1 MTASEGPSS
10 VMSASEGP
18 SSTMSGNE
26 GTTSS
31 TPSASDESDE
41 YVFYCN
47 RPEWADVEPLP
58 QDDGPYPVVRIAYT
72 DKCEFCM

>member
-1 MTASEGPSS
+1 MYSWNFIAAPCWVYLEIYLSIYHDCC
-10 VMSASEGP
+10 
-18 SSTMSGNE
+18 
-26 GTTSS
+26 